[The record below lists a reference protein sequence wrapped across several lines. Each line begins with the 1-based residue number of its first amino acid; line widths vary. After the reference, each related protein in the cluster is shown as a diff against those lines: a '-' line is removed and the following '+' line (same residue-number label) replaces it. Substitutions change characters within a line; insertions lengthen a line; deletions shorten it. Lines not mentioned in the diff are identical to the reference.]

1 MLFGS
6 NRDFNLLV
14 NVSRELVKDIIEQEV
29 LYYKLDLYGTEAN
42 IYGEALEKVYK
53 SAVKLNC
60 MITRGDQVIT
70 VDEFGPDLNREMS
83 FAFIKHDLID
93 IDMFP
98 EVGDV
103 ITWHE
108 DYFMVDTVRENQF
121 FLGRDNQYNLTSYG
135 NNFGSSVSIV
145 LDCHLTRIE
154 DLGINFANMPN
165 DI

>member
-14 NVSRELVKDIIEQEV
+14 GINRELLKDIVEQEI
-29 LYYKLDLYGTEAN
+29 LYYKLDLYSTESN
-42 IYGEALEKVYK
+42 IYGESLEKAWN

-60 MITRGDQVIT
+60 LITRGDQIIS

-83 FAFIKHDLID
+83 FAFLKQDLID
-93 IDMFP
+93 ISMVP

-103 ITWHE
+103 LSWHE
-108 DYFMVDTVRENQF
+108 DYFLVDTVRENQF
-121 FLGRDNQYNLTSYG
+121 FVGRDKQYNLTSYG
-135 NNFGSSVSIV
+135 ENFGTSVSMV

-154 DLGINFANMPN
+154 DLGINFNNMPN
-165 DI
+165 QL